1 MFTIEGYDYEF
12 RVKELNA
19 IEVLAFRTQLD
30 FENVEAA
37 QKFFNEVLR
46 RIEVKAGENWIACEE
61 NGIYYPA
68 GLDKDTYLTQE
79 LISYFMKNFI
89 KPVFPKSNESKDK

>member
-30 FENVEAA
+30 FENVDAA
-37 QKFFNEVLR
+37 VQFFNEVLR

-61 NGIYYPA
+61 NGVYYPA
-68 GLDKDTYLTQE
+68 GLDKDDHLAHE
-79 LISYFMKNFI
+79 LIAYFMKNFI